1 MDMSFIRHAS
11 TLGSDSKFINDYE
24 ILKKIQNKKYFYILF
39 RSPTC
44 PQCNATYHGNPIRI
58 FLNFSVP
65 NPEDPLQLLESLRK
79 CIENDKKN
87 TIKQI
92 SDITAKLKTCEKG
105 NEALKRQFQTELQ
118 AEQEIR
124 R

>member
-1 MDMSFIRHAS
+1 M
-11 TLGSDSKFINDYE
+11 
-24 ILKKIQNKKYFYILF
+24 
-39 RSPTC
+39 
-44 PQCNATYHGNPIRI
+44 
-58 FLNFSVP
+58 P

-124 R
+124 RWMFLNCTDLQNFNFFHYFSKRFEWKTSNREEEFEELSEALWSPKPSKWSAS